1 MAVLIVLKA
10 LTLVCRNVSNMSMI
24 MEKYILYIYLISS
37 DCIKLFIHV
46 GKHTHHYRHILY
58 NYLY

>member
-24 MEKYILYIYLISS
+24 MEKYILYIYISY
-37 DCIKLFIHV
+37 KF
-46 GKHTHHYRHILY
+46 
-58 NYLY
+58 